1 MLFWLWR
8 RSFPQNYPHCH
19 YKRTD
24 SSLLLSKKLD
34 RRVELWRR
42 PYPPEPAPQTVAGP
56 LQASTQQLP
65 SRRPGLP
72 SGSQRIPGGGSSSSP
87 SSSPG
92 AARRPPQAPG
102 GRPFIPKRQAA
113 VVLPRHQ
120 SIVPSQALPI
130 ILPRHQAVVPPQAL
144 DGGGVQVIACNVVAS
159 DCTLYKLMHI
169 NQLTLTRG
177 AQPPTGEV
185 MICWTLFCANGYA

>member
-1 MLFWLWR
+1 VWNCGGGRIL
-8 RSFPQNYPHCH
+8 P
-19 YKRTD
+19 
-24 SSLLLSKKLD
+24 SLLPRRWPVLS
-34 RRVELWRR
+34 RRV
-42 PYPPEPAPQTVAGP
+42 PNSYPVGGWVFQAAPSESQAVAR
-56 LQASTQQLP
+56 LP
-65 SRRPGLP
+65 P
-72 SGSQRIPGGGSSSSP
+72 
-87 SSSPG
+87 
-92 AARRPPQAPG
+92 RRPPQAPG

-120 SIVPSQALPI
+120 SIVTSQALPI
-130 ILPRHQAVVPPQAL
+130 ILPRHQAVVRPQAL
-144 DGGGVQVIACNVVAS
+144 DGGGLQVIACNVVAS